1 MACVSLF
8 CTPIWRPWR
17 LPKRTWPI
25 PSHLESYLNRTLG
38 RKRPVIN
45 LWPCSRQKLYKYR
58 HPFPACDSLSEK
70 RGAQLCTFDQAWSEI
85 PGGGEGEG
93 LVKSKSNLSII
104 YRSSKLRVIFIP
116 CVRVREVKSIP
127 QWWALWGIFLS
138 NLQQYWS
145 LTGLFPDRSKI
156 ACTRIIISL
165 TKQITSFTSVTSTT
179 ESYILPILFSTA
191 IHTQIPQIWEYP
203 LPLPGQDVV
212 QKCPGG
218 TPIWKGGWSSEILN

>member
-1 MACVSLF
+1 MYTDYLSAGRRKNGCCQERLKLVETRVQIAFTHLVGSYANLLEQKTVFIKEKSRIPTGFLFWYSNMACVSLF

-85 PGGGEGEG
+85 PGGEGEG

-138 NLQQYWS
+138 NLQ
-145 LTGLFPDRSKI
+145 
-156 ACTRIIISL
+156 
-165 TKQITSFTSVTSTT
+165 
-179 ESYILPILFSTA
+179 
-191 IHTQIPQIWEYP
+191 
-203 LPLPGQDVV
+203 
-212 QKCPGG
+212 
-218 TPIWKGGWSSEILN
+218 

>member
-1 MACVSLF
+1 MIDVQSCCVAKLNLLLSCRSRFRPRRRYLSSLMYIDYLSAGRRKNGCCQERLPLVETRLQIAFTQVVRSYANSLEQKKVFIWEKKSRIPTGLFFWYSNMAGVSFF

-85 PGGGEGEG
+85 TGGGGGGGVGEIK
-93 LVKSKSNLSII
+93 VKLKYN
-104 YRSSKLRVIFIP
+104 IP
-116 CVRVREVKSIP
+116 
-127 QWWALWGIFLS
+127 
-138 NLQQYWS
+138 
-145 LTGLFPDRSKI
+145 LF
-156 ACTRIIISL
+156 
-165 TKQITSFTSVTSTT
+165 
-179 ESYILPILFSTA
+179 
-191 IHTQIPQIWEYP
+191 
-203 LPLPGQDVV
+203 
-212 QKCPGG
+212 
-218 TPIWKGGWSSEILN
+218 